1 MKSLKH
7 LHKYFIK
14 YKIRLFWG
22 VLFVAASNLF
32 AIFPAQLVRKSI
44 DLIKSQLEKLVQAKH
59 NAGVKLEIENELG
72 EAILYFTFLV
82 ISFAIIR
89 GLFMYF
95 MRQTIIVMSR
105 KIEYDLKNE
114 IFNHYQQLDQTFYR
128 NNRIGDLMSRISEDV
143 SRVRMYVGPAL
154 MYSINLVITIILVLV
169 VMFAVNTRLTWLV
182 IAPLP
187 ILSYAIY
194 KINNLINTRSDAIQE
209 QLSGLTSFVQ
219 EAFSGIRVIKAFAT
233 EENNSL
239 AFEKQTQIYR
249 EKQMHLAQVDAFFF
263 PLMVFLTGL
272 SSLLTIYIGGIEVIA
287 GRATL
292 GNIAEFIIYVNIL
305 IWPVTSLGYTSS
317 LIQRAAASQA
327 RINDFLNT
335 KPSLN
340 FHPESDCIFEE
351 AIQFKEVSY
360 TYPGKEI
367 PAIASISFTLKKGS
381 NLAILG
387 TTGAGKSTLIQLLL
401 RIFDPSAGEILID
414 GKNLNGLNLKKWKD
428 QIGYVPQ
435 DVFLFSD
442 TIENNIAFGAQASDP
457 QLNEKIK
464 LAVQQA
470 SLEDAITGFKD
481 GLKTRVGERG
491 ITLSGGQKQ
500 RVAIARA
507 FIKNPSLLILDDC
520 LSALDTQ
527 TESDILEK
535 LQQLK
540 KGKTSLI
547 ISHRVSSVKDADR
560 ILVLHS
566 GKIIEEGTHEDL
578 MKLNGSYSEIY
589 HKQIL
594 EQKD

>member
-1 MKSLKH
+1 
-7 LHKYFIK
+7 
-14 YKIRLFWG
+14 
-22 VLFVAASNLF
+22 
-32 AIFPAQLVRKSI
+32 
-44 DLIKSQLEKLVQAKH
+44 LVQAKH

-401 RIFDPSAGEILID
+401 RIFDPTAGEILID